1 MEYGQL
7 GALNYRMTF
16 PGQQQEEAIPG
27 RPQPVEYEGYL
38 PPQSKDP
45 LAVREGLTDAYYN
58 NYATLQAVVKDA
70 LSKGQNPFEP
80 DYSQDGGGLAFKT
93 FQRAQANLMHSANA
107 LRGEYEAEQ
116 QMRPLLSRGDTRMK
130 QGVDTNG
137 LYMSDPNNF
146 YPTALDPSVIAANRE
161 LEGDRYTQRDSNAVN
176 QAIRNPQIQRFQQ
189 LIQSDPQNAEYY
201 QHQIDSLL
209 TNTPQTAYQQ
219 LIPRGGR
226 GGLTQEDLSRRA
238 ELIKQVKRG
247 ILTRDQTPIN
257 MLKLVP
263 GVEDVGYINTG
274 DKVGLEVYFKGQGQ
288 PSFVDLS
295 KGAGEGDINALLNR
309 IEGQKNVPNEAV
321 FSFDTK
327 VNIPPSNARQILEDI
342 KAKIAVLPEDS
353 SVSPDV
359 LPQLQELAADSQLIT
374 SNGEPINSISV
385 SEPNWFSGFFGGK
398 NSLVIKYNR
407 KLKNGKIDYSRE
419 VEEVIE
425 DPEELKNFIELNA
438 NQIAPAFGA
447 GFSDAPVQPKVIN
460 PGGKKIW

>member
-16 PGQQQEEAIPG
+16 PGQQEEAITG
-27 RPQPVEYEGYL
+27 QPQPVEYEGYL
-38 PPQSKDP
+38 PSESKDP

-70 LSKGQNPFEP
+70 LAKGQNPFEP

-107 LRGEYEAEQ
+107 LKGEYQAEQ
-116 QMRPLLSRGDTRMK
+116 QMRPILSRGDARMK
-130 QGVDTNG
+130 QGVDTNS

-146 YPTALDPSVIAANRE
+146 YSTALDPIVTEANKE
-161 LEGDRYTQRDSNAVN
+161 LGDARYTQRDSATVN
-176 QAIRNPQIQRFQQ
+176 QAIRDPRIQRFQQ
-189 LIQSDPQNAEYY
+189 LIQAEPQNAEYY
-201 QHQIDSLL
+201 QRQIDALL
-209 TNTPQTAYQQ
+209 TNTPQTSYQQ

-226 GGLTQEDLSRRA
+226 GGLTQEDVSRRA
-238 ELIKQVKRG
+238 ELIKQVKGG
-247 ILTRDQTPIN
+247 ILTNNQTPIN

-263 GVEDVGYINTG
+263 GVEDVSYVNTG
-274 DKVGLEVYFKGQGQ
+274 DQVGLEVYFKGQGQ

-327 VNIPPSNARQILEDI
+327 VNIPPSNARQILDDV
-342 KAKIAVLPEDS
+342 KTKISTLPKDS
-353 SVSPDV
+353 SVSPDL
-359 LPQLQELAADSQLIT
+359 LPRLQELSATGQLTT
-374 SNGEPINSISV
+374 STGEPITGVSV
-385 SEPNWFSGFFGGK
+385 SEPNWFTGLFGGQNK
-398 NSLVIKYNR
+398 LVIKYNR
-407 KLKNGKIDYSRE
+407 MLKNGKIDYSKE
-419 VEEVIE
+419 VEKVIE
-425 DPEELKNFIELNA
+425 DPEELKSFIELNA
-438 NQIAPAFGA
+438 NKIAPAFGA
-447 GFSDAPVQPKVIN
+447 GFSDAPVRQKTVN